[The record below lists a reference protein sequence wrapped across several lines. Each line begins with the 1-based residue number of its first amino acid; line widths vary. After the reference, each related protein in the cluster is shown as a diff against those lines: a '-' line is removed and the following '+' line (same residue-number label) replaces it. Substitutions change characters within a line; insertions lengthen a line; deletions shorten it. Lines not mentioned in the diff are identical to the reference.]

1 MFRVFTEC
9 SECSSRR
16 AYGGGC
22 RPHTPAV
29 PLRGA
34 SLPPPSVFGVMRGV
48 GGNAH
53 VSVLPTP
60 DHCLQVRAIRAC
72 CCARFAAF
80 PSQHPTVHIAMCA
93 QDLSVATRAKGSS
106 QPFLVRFS
114 GTANEAN
121 AVSLAARAQSRT
133 HELLPPR
140 GVRVTAL
147 RHAYAFT
154 RWLRAWSVGFETPAI
169 HLELALV
176 APVTLRATGNGENGE
191 RCGVGLVRL
200 RNAHPC
206 WRRMRHTRQ

>member
-1 MFRVFTEC
+1 
-9 SECSSRR
+9 
-16 AYGGGC
+16 
-22 RPHTPAV
+22 V